1 VRKACFAAAA
11 ILILL
16 HSSGSRFAAPPSRQ
30 VILHLKADGRTVQQ
44 AQAALAASLPPG
56 VSILHPYQTVAALTA
71 TVTADGLAAL
81 EQNPLIDSIQ
91 LDKAALK
98 SGSSQNSDRK
108 AGPLLTSPLGL
119 SGAGVRVAVLDS
131 GVDVNHPDLKNDIVA
146 QHCFS
151 SDGDCL
157 PYHTTESD
165 SAQDASGHGT
175 SIASIIT
182 SDGVVGPAGIAPA
195 AQIVAVRVL
204 DQHSDGWVSDW
215 IAGLDWIA
223 ANQGTLHVNV
233 VNMSL
238 GTADLYRDNC
248 DADWPELAEVVG
260 RLRAMNITVFASTGN
275 QGSDTGITAPACNS
289 GVIAVGATYEQDI
302 GAAPARGKTFHDS
315 FGGNWPACDD
325 LTTGLDIVA
334 CFTNS
339 NGQLDVLAPG
349 APVVADQLGGSVA
362 TFWGTSHAVPMAA
375 GVAALMLQ
383 ARPDLTP
390 DDIEARLKQTGSLI
404 IDPKNGL
411 HFPAINPQAA
421 LQSVV
426 GQ

>member
-1 VRKACFAAAA
+1 MRKACFAVAA
-11 ILILL
+11 ILFLL
-16 HSSGSRFAAPPSRQ
+16 SSSGGDFAAPASAQ
-30 VILHLKADGRTVQQ
+30 VIIQLNEDGRT
-44 AQAALAASLPPG
+44 AQGAQDAFLASMPPG
-56 VSILHPYQTVAALTA
+56 VNVLRRYQTLAALTA

-81 EQNPLIDSIQ
+81 EHHPLVDSIQ
-91 LDKAALK
+91 LDKPALK
-98 SGSSQNSDRK
+98 TGTSQGSDRK
-108 AGPLLTSPLGL
+108 TRPLLTSPLGM

-157 PYHTTESD
+157 PHHTTESD

-204 DQHSDGWVSDW
+204 NQHSDGWVSDW

-223 ANQGTLHVNV
+223 ANQPVLHVNI

-238 GTADLYRDNC
+238 GTADLYADNC
-248 DADWPELAEVVG
+248 DTSWPELAAVVG

-302 GAAPARGKTFHDS
+302 GAAPAQGKTFHDS

-325 LTTGLDIVA
+325 LTTGLDTIA

-339 NGQLDVLAPG
+339 NRHLDVLAPG

-362 TFWGTSHAVPMAA
+362 TFWGTSHAVPAAA

-383 ARPDLTP
+383 ARHDLTP
-390 DDIEARLKQTGSLI
+390 DDIEALLKQTGSLVT
-404 IDPKNGL
+404 DPKNGL
-411 HFPAINPQAA
+411 HFPTINPLAA
-421 LQSVV
+421 LQSVL
-426 GQ
+426 GP